1 MSNPTYFIAEVEI
14 QDAAALRPYLDA
26 VGATIAPFAPQM
38 LINGDNITPLEG
50 DAPQGKIVIMR
61 FDSNEAALGWYTSP
75 AYQAIIAH
83 RINATI
89 SRTYLVEGL

>member
-14 QDAAALRPYLDA
+14 QNPAALQPYLDA
-26 VGATIAPFAPQM
+26 VGATMVPFAPQM
-38 LINGDNITPLEG
+38 LINGDAITPLEG
-50 DAPQGKIVIMR
+50 EAPRGKIVIIR
-61 FDSNEAALGWYTSP
+61 FDSKEAALGWYTSP

-83 RINATI
+83 RINATT

>member
-1 MSNPTYFIAEVEI
+1 MSLPTYFIAEVEI
-14 QDAAALRPYLDA
+14 KDAAALQPYLDA
-26 VGATIAPFAPQM
+26 VGATIVPFAPQM
-38 LINGDNITPLEG
+38 LINGDAITPLEG
-50 DAPQGKIVIMR
+50 EAPKGKIVIMR
-61 FDSNEAALGWYTSP
+61 FDSKEAAFGWYNSP